1 MVYMCNQFALR
12 VKGERESMA
21 MEKSSGRSL
30 LRQRIFRNWELYL
43 MFLPVLVFFLVF
55 HYAPM
60 YGVQIAFKKFSA
72 VRGIVGSPWRGL
84 YYFQQF
90 FDSYLFG
97 ELIGNTLGLSLYSL
111 AVGFPTPILL
121 ALMMNELRSE
131 RVKRVV
137 QTITYAPHF
146 ISMVVMCSMII
157 LFLSPSSGVL
167 NRIIE
172 ILGGQSVY
180 FMGKPEYF
188 KTIYVLSGVWQ
199 NTGWSSI
206 IYMAALSGIDP
217 QLHEAATIDGAS
229 RLQRVWHI
237 DLPVLLPT
245 ASIMLIMNAGT
256 IMSVGFEKVYL
267 MQNSVNSVY
276 SEVISTYVYKTGLG
290 GTTNQMSYAAAI
302 GLFNNVINGILLL
315 VVNFASSKL
324 SGGAHSLF

>member
-180 FMGKPEYF
+180 FMGKPKYF

-237 DLPVLLPT
+237 NLPGILPT
-245 ASIMLIMNAGT
+245 AVILLIMNCGSL
-256 IMSVGFEKVYL
+256 MSIGFEKAFLL
-267 MQNSVNSVY
+267 MNDLNRAAA
-276 SEVISTYVYKTGLG
+276 EIISTFVYQRGLIDR
-290 GTTNQMSYAAAI
+290 NYSSAAAI
-302 GLFNNVINGILLL
+302 GLFNSVINLVLLL
-315 VVNFASSKL
+315 GVNAIARRISDT
-324 SGGAHSLF
+324 SLW

>member
-1 MVYMCNQFALR
+1 M
-12 VKGERESMA
+12 
-21 MEKSSGRSL
+21 
-30 LRQRIFRNWELYL
+30 
-43 MFLPVLVFFLVF
+43 LVFFLVF

-237 DLPVLLPT
+237 NLPGILPT
-245 ASIMLIMNAGT
+245 AVILLIMNCGSL
-256 IMSVGFEKVYL
+256 MSIGFEKAFLL
-267 MQNSVNSVY
+267 MNDLNRAAA
-276 SEVISTYVYKTGLG
+276 EIISTFVYQRGLIDR
-290 GTTNQMSYAAAI
+290 NYSSAAAI
-302 GLFNNVINGILLL
+302 GLFNSAINLVLLL
-315 VVNFASSKL
+315 GVNAIARRVSDT
-324 SGGAHSLF
+324 SLW